1 MEMEHIF
8 CYNWLTDNRGKE
20 QKMGTFLGFTREKNT
35 TRVIQVAPEEI
46 LPNPHQPRT
55 EFEEVEILS
64 LAESIQQNGLL
75 QPLSV
80 RKLPDGYELIA
91 GERRLRAAKELGLPT
106 VPCIVFD
113 VSDRTS
119 AILSLVE
126 NIQRQN
132 LNFFDEAAAIQRLIA
147 SYGMTQEDA
156 AVKLGRAQ
164 STVANKLR
172 LLKISEPHRALI
184 LKYGLTE
191 RHARALLKLSSL
203 EDRESVLQQ
212 VIKRNLNVEKTEQ
225 LIADLLHQQKERE
238 SYRQRS
244 PFFQNVR
251 IFVNTIQKAVETM
264 QAAGIPADAR
274 KIQHDDFVEYRVY
287 IPVVK

>member
-1 MEMEHIF
+1 MGHIF

-91 GERRLRAAKELGLPT
+91 GERRLRAARELGLPT

-203 EDRESVLQQ
+203 EDRETVLQQ

-264 QAAGIPADAR
+264 QAAGIQADAR

>member
-1 MEMEHIF
+1 
-8 CYNWLTDNRGKE
+8 
-20 QKMGTFLGFTREKNT
+20 MGTFLGFTREKNT

-55 EFEEVEILS
+55 EFEEEEILS

-91 GERRLRAAKELGLPT
+91 GERRLRAARELGLPT

-203 EDRESVLQQ
+203 EDRETVLRQ

-264 QAAGIPADAR
+264 QAAGIQADAR

>member
-1 MEMEHIF
+1 
-8 CYNWLTDNRGKE
+8 
-20 QKMGTFLGFTREKNT
+20 MGTFLGFTREKNT
-35 TRVIQVAPEEI
+35 TRVIQVAPEDI

-91 GERRLRAAKELGLPT
+91 GERRLRAARELGLPT

-132 LNFFDEAAAIQRLIA
+132 LNFSMRQ
-147 SYGMTQEDA
+147 Q
-156 AVKLGRAQ
+156 
-164 STVANKLR
+164 
-172 LLKISEPHRALI
+172 
-184 LKYGLTE
+184 
-191 RHARALLKLSSL
+191 LSSGL
-203 EDRESVLQQ
+203 
-212 VIKRNLNVEKTEQ
+212 
-225 LIADLLHQQKERE
+225 
-238 SYRQRS
+238 S
-244 PFFQNVR
+244 PP
-251 IFVNTIQKAVETM
+251 TA
-264 QAAGIPADAR
+264 
-274 KIQHDDFVEYRVY
+274 
-287 IPVVK
+287 

>member
-1 MEMEHIF
+1 
-8 CYNWLTDNRGKE
+8 
-20 QKMGTFLGFTREKNT
+20 MGTFLGFTREKNT

-91 GERRLRAAKELGLPT
+91 GERRLRAARELGLPT

-172 LLKISEPHRALI
+172 LLKISEPHRGTDLEVWADGTAC
-184 LKYGLTE
+184 KSASE
-191 RHARALLKLSSL
+191 ALLPGGS
-203 EDRESVLQQ
+203 
-212 VIKRNLNVEKTEQ
+212 
-225 LIADLLHQQKERE
+225 
-238 SYRQRS
+238 
-244 PFFQNVR
+244 
-251 IFVNTIQKAVETM
+251 
-264 QAAGIPADAR
+264 
-274 KIQHDDFVEYRVY
+274 
-287 IPVVK
+287 

>member
-1 MEMEHIF
+1 M
-8 CYNWLTDNRGKE
+8 
-20 QKMGTFLGFTREKNT
+20 
-35 TRVIQVAPEEI
+35 
-46 LPNPHQPRT
+46 
-55 EFEEVEILS
+55 
-64 LAESIQQNGLL
+64 
-75 QPLSV
+75 
-80 RKLPDGYELIA
+80 
-91 GERRLRAAKELGLPT
+91 
-106 VPCIVFD
+106 
-113 VSDRTS
+113 
-119 AILSLVE
+119 
-126 NIQRQN
+126 
-132 LNFFDEAAAIQRLIA
+132 
-147 SYGMTQEDA
+147 
-156 AVKLGRAQ
+156 KLGRAQ

-203 EDRESVLQQ
+203 EDRETVLQQ

>member
-1 MEMEHIF
+1 
-8 CYNWLTDNRGKE
+8 
-20 QKMGTFLGFTREKNT
+20 MGTFLGFTREKNT

-46 LPNPHQPRT
+46 LSNPHQPRT

-91 GERRLRAAKELGLPT
+91 GERRLRAARELGLPT

-203 EDRESVLQQ
+203 EDRETVLQQ

-264 QAAGIPADAR
+264 QAAGIQADAR

>member
-1 MEMEHIF
+1 MEMGHIF

-91 GERRLRAAKELGLPT
+91 GERRLRAARELGLPT

-203 EDRESVLQQ
+203 EDRETVLQQ

-264 QAAGIPADAR
+264 QAAGIQADAR